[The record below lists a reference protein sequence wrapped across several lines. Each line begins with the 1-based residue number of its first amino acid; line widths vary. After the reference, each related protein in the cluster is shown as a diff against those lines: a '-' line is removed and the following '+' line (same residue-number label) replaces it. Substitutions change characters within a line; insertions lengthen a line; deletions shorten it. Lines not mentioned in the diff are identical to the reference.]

1 MWVLTRA
8 GLTAHLRSPAC
19 ACACA
24 KPHVWPDVAD
34 CQRCSEV
41 LRDHIMRQKP
51 NSALCTRAQPC
62 DDCKKV
68 LEHFALSGDA
78 LWAKFDERA
87 QQNRLKR
94 AALSVDGADMEPPA
108 KVLRRSCLPQDVD
121 DDAASDPANGS
132 AQERVKALGRASVS
146 MPGALYHAPGG
157 SETADR
163 AAADLTHAQ
172 RKNEFAALLAS
183 LHNQPF
189 DATRAGIASRAVS
202 PVKTGHPTA
211 GMRPLG
217 PNTHSRGPPPA
228 GSSLHSQLL
237 LHPQLRPV
245 LANRPL
251 SDPGDDPELTNYG
264 SL

>member
-1 MWVLTRA
+1 M
-8 GLTAHLRSPAC
+8 
-19 ACACA
+19 
-24 KPHVWPDVAD
+24 WPDVAD

-62 DDCKKV
+62 DDCTKV
-68 LEHFALSGDA
+68 LEHFVLSGEA
-78 LWAKFDERA
+78 LWAKFDDRA
-87 QQNRLKR
+87 QQNRVKR
-94 AALSVDGADMEPPA
+94 AALSVDGADMEPPVKA
-108 KVLRRSCLPQDVD
+108 LRSSGLSQDIG
-121 DDAASDPANGS
+121 DDAASDPANGT
-132 AQERVKALGRASVS
+132 AQKRVNALGRASVS
-146 MPGALYHAPGG
+146 MPGALYHAPGE
-157 SETADR
+157 SETAER

-202 PVKTGHPTA
+202 PAKTGHPTA
-211 GMRPLG
+211 GMRLLG
-217 PNTHSRGPPPA
+217 PYTHSSGSPHP

-237 LHPQLRPV
+237 LHPQLKPV

-251 SDPGDDPELTNYG
+251 SDPGDDPEPANYG